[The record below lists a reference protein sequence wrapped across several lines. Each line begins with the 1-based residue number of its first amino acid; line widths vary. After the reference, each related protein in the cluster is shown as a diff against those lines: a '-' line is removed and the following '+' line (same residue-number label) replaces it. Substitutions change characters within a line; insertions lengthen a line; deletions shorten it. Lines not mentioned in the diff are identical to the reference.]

1 MKNENRLKIL
11 KLSCAYGGVLS
22 LILVGLYVFSLV
34 AFPGTVRYMSI
45 QIILLLTGI
54 VSVTVFSY
62 MNLNYARE
70 NPEEFSCPI
79 LPRIIITAICLAS
92 GLIFIYPL
100 VLCISRGDVSGGI
113 AMFMYFIPGYISLI
127 LGILSAYAVLSGS
140 RRSPEGITP
149 WKVSGLQLS
158 TAILVTGIVV
168 SGISISA
175 GSIGDARMMYGLT
188 IDTSE
193 ETTLFV
199 PLPVD
204 ESGNVIV
211 GLIDG
216 LEVIEGDAVWD
227 IVDTNHG
234 TALEVRT
241 STGCVL
247 SARQECGKKG
257 GDEGREW
264 AHSYNLSMRS
274 GVDMTAHE
282 AWVFSSN
289 ANTTLYMEL
298 SMDTGLGAVLS
309 YRCDDTPL
317 SVGWQ
322 TRSVDTQQ
330 THEAVATMHLS
341 EGWQTVE
348 LERFRLCYD

>member
-1 MKNENRLKIL
+1 MKNETRLKIL

-45 QIILLLTGI
+45 QIVLLLTGI

-62 MNLNYARE
+62 MHLNYARE

-79 LPRIIITAICLAS
+79 LPGIIITAICLAS
-92 GLIFIYPL
+92 GLIFICPL
-100 VLCISRGDVSGGI
+100 VFLYQGDLSIVV
-113 AMFMYFIPGYISLI
+113 ARFMYFIPGYISLI

-140 RRSPEGITP
+140 RRSPEGLVQ
-149 WKVSGLQLS
+149 WNVRGLQLS
-158 TAILVTGIVV
+158 TVILATGIVV
-168 SGISISA
+168 SGISLSSGIL
-175 GSIGDARMMYGLT
+175 GDTMMRYELT

-204 ESGNVIV
+204 ESNNVIV

-247 SARQECGKKG
+247 SAQQECGKKG
-257 GDEGREW
+257 RDEGREW
-264 AHSYNLSMRS
+264 VYSHNISMLS
-274 GVDMTAHE
+274 GADMAAYE
-282 AWVFSSN
+282 AWIFSSN
-289 ANTTLYMEL
+289 ANTTLYLEL
-298 SMDTGLGAVLS
+298 SMDNGLGFMLS
-309 YRCDDTPL
+309 YRCNDTPL

-330 THEAVATMHLS
+330 TPFVI
-341 EGWQTVE
+341 G
-348 LERFRLCYD
+348 